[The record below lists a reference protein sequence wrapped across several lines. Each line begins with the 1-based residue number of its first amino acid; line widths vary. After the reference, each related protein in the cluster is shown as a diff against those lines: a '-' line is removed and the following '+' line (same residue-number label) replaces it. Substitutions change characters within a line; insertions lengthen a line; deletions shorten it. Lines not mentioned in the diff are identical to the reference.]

1 VVICQQRA
9 HRITLLFEHKHRVIY
24 TTPRQLH
31 RYISRQLEETPQ
43 GEPFPSILTVV
54 LLQSGT
60 WNRPRS
66 LSSEYDLPEAAR
78 GILAPYLVDFH
89 MVMVELGSLEE
100 SELKGTQ
107 AGRLALAMLKTVGEG
122 GPLGGC
128 HSAPFCG
135 ISAENLRPNVF
146 AASCGAR

>member
-1 VVICQQRA
+1 M
-9 HRITLLFEHKHRVIY
+9 LFEHKHRVVY

-31 RYISRQLEETPQ
+31 RYISRQLEETPD
-43 GEPFPSILTVV
+43 GEPLPSILTVV

-60 WNRPRS
+60 WNRSRT

-78 GILAPYLVDFH
+78 GILAPYLGDFQ

-107 AGRLALAMLKTVGEG
+107 AGRGVFNLCLSIP
-122 GPLGGC
+122 GP
-128 HSAPFCG
+128 
-135 ISAENLRPNVF
+135 
-146 AASCGAR
+146 